1 MANYKYKGI
10 SKSGE
15 VVNGVIEAPDK
26 FEAVA
31 KIKPTCPIVESIE
44 EVEVKQKGIAARAK
58 KIDAKNLSLLC
69 NRFSIIL
76 NVGLPIVQAVDMLSG
91 QMEDKYVSKILNDI
105 SKEVAMGRSL
115 SSCFATRK
123 EVFPVTFIETVRSG
137 EESGDLA
144 KAFERLGSYYD
155 KSSKTKQKVTGA
167 LMYPSFVIVVGIIV
181 MVIIMTVAIPTFT
194 QSFAS
199 MGTELP
205 TITKVVIGISD
216 FFIKYGMLLLLVIA
230 ALCFAASLYART
242 EKGAEFFSSLI
253 LGIPLIGKI
262 VQLSAS
268 SQFAHTMSMMISAG
282 MPILKCIETSGKA
295 VNNYILR
302 RDILNTTSGVESGR
316 SLGSCLE
323 KSQYLPPMLVEM
335 IAMGESTGTMETTLS
350 AVGNFYDN
358 EVEVKT
364 NKALSILEPSIICV
378 LAVFVILILFS
389 VYLPMFSMY
398 GSMGA

>member
-1 MANYKYKGI
+1 MASYKYRGI

-15 VVNGVIEAPDK
+15 VVNGVVEAPDK

-31 KIKPTCPIVESIE
+31 KIKPTCPIVETIE
-44 EVEVKQKGIAARAK
+44 EVDVKQRGIAGKQK

-69 NRFSIIL
+69 SRFAIIL
-76 NVGLPIVQAVDMLSG
+76 GVGLPIVQAVDMLSG
-91 QMEDKYVSKILNDI
+91 QMEDKHVSKMLKDI

-115 SSCFATRK
+115 SSCFAARK
-123 EVFPVTFIETVRSG
+123 EIFPITFIETVRSG

-144 KAFERLGSYYD
+144 KAFDRLGTYYE
-155 KSSKTKQKVTGA
+155 KNSKTKQKVVSA
-167 LMYPSFVIVVGIIV
+167 LTYPAFVMVVGIVV
-181 MVIIMTVAIPTFT
+181 MVIIMTVAVPSFSS
-194 QSFAS
+194 SFAS
-199 MGTELP
+199 LGTELP
-205 TITKVVIGISD
+205 TITKVVIGMSN
-216 FFIKYGMLLLLVIA
+216 FFTKYGMLLLLVIA
-230 ALCFAASLYART
+230 ALCFAATLYART
-242 EKGAEFFSSLI
+242 EKGAEFFAAMI

-295 VNNYILR
+295 VGNYILR
-302 RDILNTTSGVESGR
+302 RDILNTASGVEEGR

-323 KSQYLPPMLVEM
+323 KSQYLPAMLVDM
-335 IAMGESTGTMETTLS
+335 VAMGESTGTMETTLS
-350 AVGNFYDN
+350 SVGSFYDN
-358 EVEVKT
+358 EVDVST
-364 NKALSILEPSIICV
+364 TKALSILEPAIICV

-398 GSMGA
+398 GSI